1 VKPKVRKAVIP
12 AAGLGTRLLPVTKT
26 IPKELLLVV
35 DRPATQYVVEEA
47 VAAGIEEI
55 IFVISRDKESIGDYF
70 TPNRDLDE
78 WLAAQGKGQ
87 LVDTLNQL
95 LARIRTTCVY
105 QDQPRGLGHAVLC
118 AQEAVGEEPCIV
130 ILPDDLGEADPP
142 LAVQMMH
149 VYEQTGTGVVALERI
164 PQHEIHRYGVIA
176 GRERQPRTY
185 EITDM
190 IEKPP
195 PGTAPSDLA
204 IIGRYILPPEIF
216 PILRHVQPGA
226 GGEIQLT
233 DGLRQLRQ
241 QSGLYGYEFT
251 GRRHD
256 VGTTLGFLETTMRLA
271 LHNPATRDR
280 MRVLLRELRA
290 EIDGAAS

>member
-1 VKPKVRKAVIP
+1 MKPKVRKAVIP
-12 AAGLGTRLLPVTKT
+12 AAGLGTRLLPVTKAV
-26 IPKELLLVV
+26 PKELLLVV

-55 IFVISRDKESIGDYF
+55 VFVISRNKENIGGYF
-70 TPNRDLDE
+70 SPDRDLDV
-78 WLAAQGKGQ
+78 WLAAQGKSQ
-87 LVDTLNQL
+87 LLDNLNQL

-130 ILPDDLGEADPP
+130 ILPDDLGEANPP
-142 LAVQMMH
+142 LAVQMMR
-149 VYEQTGTGVVALERI
+149 VYEQTGVGVVALERI
-164 PQHEIHRYGVIA
+164 PREEIHRYGVIA
-176 GRERQPRTY
+176 GHERQPRTY

-190 IEKPP
+190 VEKPS

-204 IIGRYILPPEIF
+204 IIGRYILPAEIF
-216 PILRHVQPGA
+216 AILQQVQPGA

-233 DGLRQLRQ
+233 DGLKELRRRN
-241 QSGLYGYEFT
+241 GLYGYEFI

-271 LHNPATRDR
+271 LHNPTTREH
-280 MRVLLRELRA
+280 MRALLQELRE
-290 EIDGAAS
+290 EIDGNPA